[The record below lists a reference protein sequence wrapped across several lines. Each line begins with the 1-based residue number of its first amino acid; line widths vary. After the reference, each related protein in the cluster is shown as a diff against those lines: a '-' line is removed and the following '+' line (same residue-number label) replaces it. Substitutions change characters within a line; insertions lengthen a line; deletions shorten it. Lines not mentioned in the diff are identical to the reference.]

1 VRCLLVLGIL
11 VRPTL
16 DLLAPL
22 LVALFG
28 WIEARQ
34 STPPRVAATVLRR
47 IAIYGLLYVLLM
59 ALVVAQRAQV
69 RPLRAPEPGRRHR
82 ATDGAQP
89 DLRARRLLAS
99 VRFRAAV
106 TAVIYLG
113 ALAYAL
119 QRRKRKWA
127 AIAPLLLVVAYLT
140 TVHVATNALV
150 RYRAPLMPLVVLVA
164 AAGWHRAA
172 ARRIAMRGPARP
184 RVARCDR

>member
-59 ALVVAQRAQV
+59 APWWWHNAHKYGRFV
-69 RPLRAPEPGRRHR
+69 RLNLGDGIVLRMEHNPIF
-82 ATDGAQP
+82 
-89 DLRARRLLAS
+89 
-99 VRFRAAV
+99 VREGF
-106 TAVIYLG
+106 
-113 ALAYAL
+113 
-119 QRRKRKWA
+119 
-127 AIAPLLLVVAYLT
+127 
-140 TVHVATNALV
+140 
-150 RYRAPLMPLVVLVA
+150 
-164 AAGWHRAA
+164 WHQFDFV
-172 ARRIAMRGPARP
+172 PP
-184 RVARCDR
+184 